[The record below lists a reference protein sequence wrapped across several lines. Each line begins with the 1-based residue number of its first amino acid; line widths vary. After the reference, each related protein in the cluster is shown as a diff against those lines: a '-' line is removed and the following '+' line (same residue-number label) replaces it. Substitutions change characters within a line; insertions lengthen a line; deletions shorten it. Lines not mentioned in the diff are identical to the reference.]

1 MLAVAV
7 RSKKPRD
14 MLGHPGMYA
23 SDKNL
28 RKIIPV
34 ISGKGGVG
42 KSLVA
47 ANTGAALAMAGL
59 DVVLVDLD
67 LGGSNLHTYL
77 GVRNRSRGLG
87 NAIAAGDRDIAA
99 LAVDTEVAGL
109 RLVPGDTM
117 TSGVANPSAADRKRI
132 VAAVE
137 GMDADF
143 VIADL
148 GAGASDTVLDL
159 AVMSNSP
166 ILVVAPTVPSVLNA
180 YALLK
185 NIVAREFLRLSSRQK
200 TVHSWLKEQF
210 AEREPGSLPPIA
222 EITAGIERVDQETAD
237 VCRAFL
243 REYRPNLVLSM
254 AHTAES
260 ASLAERLRDLC
271 RRNLDMQLGC
281 LGAVSFDPL
290 VQRTERFERPMVAE
304 EDGTLAAAQIHR
316 IAEKLRQSPRFPRL
330 ALALDLYK
338 DSFELMRMEME
349 ADQAAGGEGAPGH
362 EADGATIEEFVA
374 IIAQQKR
381 TINELRSTI
390 KMLTMREGGGR

>member
-1 MLAVAV
+1 
-7 RSKKPRD
+7 
-14 MLGHPGMYA
+14 MYA

-42 KSLVA
+42 KSLIA

-59 DVVLVDLD
+59 DVVMVDLD

-87 NAIAAGDRDIAA
+87 NALATGDRAIAE
-99 LAVDTEVAGL
+99 LAVETSIGGL
-109 RLVPGDTM
+109 RLIPGDTM
-117 TSGVANPSAADRKRI
+117 TSGVANPGAAEKKRI
-132 VAAVE
+132 IGAVE
-137 GMDADF
+137 GMEADF
-143 VIADL
+143 ILADL

-166 ILVVAPTVPSVLNA
+166 ILVVAPTIPSVLNA

-185 NIVAREFLRLSSRQK
+185 NIVAREFLRLSSRHRRL
-200 TVHSWLKEQF
+200 HSWLKEQF
-210 AEREPGSLPPIA
+210 AEAEPGSLPPIA
-222 EITAGIERVDQETAD
+222 EITAEIEKEEAELAGS
-237 VCRAFL
+237 CRSFL

-254 AHTAES
+254 AHTPES
-260 ASLAERLRDLC
+260 AALAERLRDLC
-271 RRNLDMQLGC
+271 RRNLDLQVGC

-304 EDGTLAAAQIHR
+304 EDGTLAAAQIRR
-316 IAEKLRQSPRFPRL
+316 ISEKLRQSPRFPRL
-330 ALALDLYK
+330 ALALDLYR
-338 DSFELMRMEME
+338 DSYELMRLEME
-349 ADQAAGGEGAPGH
+349 ADQDRGGEGSPG
-362 EADGATIEEFVA
+362 EVADGATVEEFVS

-381 TINELRSTI
+381 TINELRNTV
-390 KMLTMREGGGR
+390 KMLTMRHGGA